1 MKQLAV
7 VHPEFEVANPA
18 SKFAVNFF
26 GERVNFVMDDCFPE
40 KENVVLGDHEVLV
53 KKKGFSLNYR
63 DLNFIMKA
71 SRHFISDNCTTAYL
85 PIGSEFVG
93 EVEQTGK
100 LVTGLQKGDRVIPN
114 WNYEEIRLLKK
125 RKSGLIAGVASNSTS
140 KEKEILHFRKL
151 YKIPETFPL
160 EVAAGFS
167 IGAQTGMS
175 MLRKAKLNSKST
187 LLITGGSSNTSLF
200 VLKMLPNFKY
210 KHVYVLT
217 SSTEKAQ
224 QLEKL
229 NIKNATIL
237 VNTKSKDEDID
248 LSIVKILHNNIDAII
263 DPFCNIYLKKLY
275 YLLKFNGRYVT
286 CGIENNTLYNT
297 PGIDTETMQLPENL
311 LVHFIM
317 NNISF
322 TGNCLGTTRDLGK
335 AVDLY
340 LDDKLSLSNYHS
352 LSYKN
357 GSEFLEMSYNDAN
370 RLGKVVCMYE

>member
-7 VHPEFEVANPA
+7 VHPEFEVDNPA

-26 GERVNFVMDDCFPE
+26 GESVNFVLDDSFPE
-40 KENVVLGDHEVLV
+40 KEDIVLGDHEVLV
-53 KKKGFSLNYR
+53 RKKGFSLNYR
-63 DLNFIMKA
+63 DLNFIMRA

-100 LVTGLQKGDRVIPN
+100 LVTGLKKGDRVIPN
-114 WNYEEIRLLKK
+114 WNYEEIRLRK
-125 RKSGLIAGVASNSTS
+125 RKNGLVAGVASNSTS

-167 IGAQTGMS
+167 IGAQTGIS

-187 LLITGGSSNTSLF
+187 LLVTGGSSNTSLF

-217 SSTEKAQ
+217 SSEQKAQ

-229 NIKNATIL
+229 NIKNCTIL
-237 VNTKSKDEDID
+237 VNTRSRDEEID
-248 LSIVKILHNNIDAII
+248 PSLVKILHNNVDAII

-275 YLLKFNGRYVT
+275 YLLKFNGRYIT
-286 CGIENNTLYNT
+286 CGIENTTLYNT
-297 PGIDTETMQLPENL
+297 PDLDTETMQLPENL

-322 TGNCLGTTRDLGK
+322 TGNCLGNTRDLGK

-340 LDDKLSLSNYHS
+340 LNDKLNVSNYHS

-357 GSEFLEMSYNDAN
+357 GFEFLEMSYNDAN